1 MLFSSIP
8 HRELTLLA
16 RLDSS
21 PEEYFLKKLT
31 GSDRIRI
38 MTDAPTAWDVFVLI
52 RSISRDRTISIIW
65 EEKAL
70 ASRNI
75 ARPVITF
82 RFRLLSTVPVIR
94 LYTRGSIM
102 PTSVTASVASAIRI
116 TSLLE
121 RLFFMYSSRSG
132 MPSFFMGSGW

>member
-1 MLFSSIP
+1 
-8 HRELTLLA
+8 
-16 RLDSS
+16 
-21 PEEYFLKKLT
+21 
-31 GSDRIRI
+31 